1 MIVKQLL
8 ECSLVLVEGGGES
21 GGEKK
26 GGVGEYRNGLIKYFE
41 RAFFFRTW
49 SDTVPSW
56 DGSHEARRSNRRNI
70 EPVERSPDRCQADGG
85 RFLALCETEN
95 SEVHSR
101 RYDFGTFFLGKC
113 SRNSAMTEHEH
124 NLNATLLFGFAGK
137 QRRWDMVFSHDSVAI
152 LLYHTQLQ
160 AFLLVRQFRPP
171 VYANI
176 LRDCEHNKSSSPP
189 SLESAFVFEL
199 CAGLVDKP
207 GLSLSE
213 IASEEVMEETGYSVP
228 ATALRQVTSFLTSVG
243 LSGSRQTIFA
253 ANIDEECL
261 CSPSISSN
269 SSSAAATA
277 GGGGLASHGEAIDV
291 VALPVSS
298 VDDFLLD
305 ETVPKSA
312 GLMFS
317 LLWGKERV
325 EANGGRGLF

>member
-1 MIVKQLL
+1 
-8 ECSLVLVEGGGES
+8 
-21 GGEKK
+21 
-26 GGVGEYRNGLIKYFE
+26 
-41 RAFFFRTW
+41 
-49 SDTVPSW
+49 
-56 DGSHEARRSNRRNI
+56 
-70 EPVERSPDRCQADGG
+70 
-85 RFLALCETEN
+85 
-95 SEVHSR
+95 
-101 RYDFGTFFLGKC
+101 
-113 SRNSAMTEHEH
+113 
-124 NLNATLLFGFAGK
+124 
-137 QRRWDMVFSHDSVAI
+137 MVFSHDSVAI

-176 LRDCEHNKSSSPP
+176 LRDCEHSKSSPAP

-228 ATALRQVTSFLTSVG
+228 ATELRQVTSFLTSVG

-261 CSPSISSN
+261 CCPSISS
-269 SSSAAATA
+269 SSSAAA

-298 VDDFLLD
+298 VDDFLID

-325 EANGGRGLF
+325 VANGGRGLF